1 MKIVKKTHTFEF
13 TIKISHLDEFFLDLS
28 FFISCYI
35 PICFWCLDQNV
46 KFSSEERYSRHQSFF
61 ENMHVPYRP
70 KSDKFSLFFDSIQ
83 RYPDESCEQKTIQFI
98 IRNISFRKG
107 FFRLVFPGK
116 NDIPLY
122 FDLFLMSGSEWIS
135 ILVTSLFF
143 RIYLIY
149 QHVSYRPKLNNRLNF
164 GQILIK

>member
-1 MKIVKKTHTFEF
+1 MWSFPQKKGILVTSLFLKIGMYLIGPNLFG
-13 TIKISHLDEFFLDLS
+13 
-28 FFISCYI
+28 
-35 PICFWCLDQNV
+35 
-46 KFSSEERYSRHQSFF
+46 
-61 ENMHVPYRP
+61 P
-70 KSDKFSLFFDSIQ
+70 KSDNFSLFFDSIQ

-98 IRNISFRKG
+98 IRNISFRWG
-107 FFRLVFPGK
+107 FFRFVFPGK